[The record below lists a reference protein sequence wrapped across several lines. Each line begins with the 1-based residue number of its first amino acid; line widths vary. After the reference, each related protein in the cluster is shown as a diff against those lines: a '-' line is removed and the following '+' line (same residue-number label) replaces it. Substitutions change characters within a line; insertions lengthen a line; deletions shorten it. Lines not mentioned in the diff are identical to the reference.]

1 MLEIRLQKYLAHAG
15 VASRRKAEE
24 MIKQG
29 RVAVNNVI
37 VENMGATV
45 TCNDVVTV
53 DGKPVTTEEDKVY
66 IMLNKPVGYVSTSK
80 DQFGRPAV
88 IDLVKDAGKR
98 LYPVGR
104 LDYDTSGLILLT
116 NDGDFTYRL
125 THPKHEINKVYEAVI
140 LGFPDKNEITRFE
153 TGLKID
159 DYQTSPAEFEV
170 LDKQGINTLVRIT
183 IHEGKNRQVRKM
195 CEAIGHKVLTLKRIQ
210 IGPIALENLPEGKW
224 RHLSDNEVKI
234 LY

>member
-1 MLEIRLQKYLAHAG
+1 MLGIRLQKFIAHAG
-15 VASRRKAEE
+15 VASRRTAEE

-29 RVAVNNVI
+29 RVAVNNTV
-37 VENMGATV
+37 VQDMGFTV
-45 TCNDVVTV
+45 SNDDFVTV
-53 DGKPVTTEEDKVY
+53 DGKPVKIEEEKVY
-66 IMLNKPVGYVSTSK
+66 IMLHKPVGYVSTSQ
-80 DQFGRPAV
+80 DQFGRPTV
-88 IDLVKDAGKR
+88 VDLVKDAGKR

-140 LGFPDKNEITRFE
+140 SGFPEKNEIKSFE
-153 TGLKID
+153 SGLKIEN
-159 DYQTSPAEFEV
+159 YQTSPAEFVV
-170 LDKQGINTLVRIT
+170 LEKQGINTLVRIT

-210 IGPIALENLPEGKW
+210 IGPIALDNLPVGKW
-224 RHLSDNEVKI
+224 RHLSLRELKM

>member
-1 MLEIRLQKYLAHAG
+1 MLGIRLQKFIAHAG
-15 VASRRKAEE
+15 VASRRTAEE

-29 RVAVNNVI
+29 RVAVNNTV
-37 VENMGATV
+37 VQDMGFTV
-45 TCNDVVTV
+45 SNDDFVTV
-53 DGKPVTTEEDKVY
+53 DGKPVKIEEEKVY
-66 IMLNKPVGYVSTSK
+66 IMLHKPVGYVSTSQ
-80 DQFGRPAV
+80 DQFGRPTV
-88 IDLVKDAGKR
+88 VDLVTDAKKR

-140 LGFPDKNEITRFE
+140 SGFPEKNEIKSFE
-153 TGLKID
+153 SGLKIEN
-159 DYQTSPAEFEV
+159 YQTSPAEFVV
-170 LDKQGINTLVRIT
+170 LEKQGINTLVRIT

-210 IGPIALENLPEGKW
+210 IGPIALDNLPVGKW
-224 RHLSDNEVKI
+224 RHLSLRELKM

>member
-125 THPKHEINKVYEAVI
+125 THPKHEVNKVYEAVI
-140 LGFPDKNEITRFE
+140 SGFPDKNEITRFE

-210 IGPIALENLPEGKW
+210 IGPIALANLPEGKW